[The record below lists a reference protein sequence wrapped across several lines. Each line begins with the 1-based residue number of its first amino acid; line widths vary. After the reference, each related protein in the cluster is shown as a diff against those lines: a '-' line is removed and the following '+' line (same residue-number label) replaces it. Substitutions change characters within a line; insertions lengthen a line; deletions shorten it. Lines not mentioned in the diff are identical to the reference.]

1 MRSSPSRLTP
11 AMVLTGRS
19 RPWLYVALGF
29 GDWGEL
35 REGKGFD
42 SCDDRFTWPAIRQSF
57 CFFRAR
63 HHQITMDSV
72 TQAVLGA
79 AVGEATLG
87 RRIGN
92 KAPLWGAILGTLPDL
107 DILYPFA
114 DPVSAFTWHRGPS
127 HSIFVLAALTPILV
141 WLILKLHPGTA
152 DHRRRWYLLV
162 LLVFGTHVLLDCFT
176 VYGTQALWP
185 LPLPPVGW
193 ATIFIIDPLY
203 TLPLFIGLL
212 AAIVL
217 RRHSD
222 RAWRWNLVGL
232 ALSSLYL
239 VWSAGAKLYTDQ
251 AVRQILAQESIS
263 YERLHT
269 QPTPFNTL
277 LWRVLGMTGDGYFE
291 GFWSL
296 ISPEKGLTLVHLEDR
311 SDLNAQIEQLPAMQ
325 RLQWFTKGFYGIG
338 LDAEGVVVSDLRM
351 GVEPHYV
358 FVFRVADNG
367 NPHPRPI
374 IPKRIDTKRDYG
386 RLKELWERM

>member
-1 MRSSPSRLTP
+1 
-11 AMVLTGRS
+11 
-19 RPWLYVALGF
+19 VAGYL
-29 GDWGEL
+29 
-35 REGKGFD
+35 K
-42 SCDDRFTWPAIRQSF
+42 SF
-57 CFFRAR
+57 CIFPAR

-92 KAPLWGAILGTLPDL
+92 KAPLWGAVLGTLPDL

-141 WLILKLHPGTA
+141 WLILKLHPSTA
-152 DHRRRWYLLV
+152 DQRRRWYLLV

-176 VYGTQALWP
+176 VYGTQVLWP
-185 LPLPPVGW
+185 FPMPPVGW

-203 TLPLFIGLL
+203 TLPLAVGLI

-222 RAWRWNLVGL
+222 QAWCWNLAGL
-232 ALSSLYL
+232 ALSGLYL
-239 VWSAGAKLYTDQ
+239 AWSGGTKLYADH
-251 AVRQILAQESIS
+251 AVRQILAQDSVS

-277 LWRVLGMTGDGYFE
+277 LWRVVGMTQGGYFE

-296 ISPEKGLTLVHLEDR
+296 VSPEKGLTLVHYKDR
-311 SDLNAQIEQLPAMQ
+311 SDLDAQLKQLPAFL
-325 RLQWFTKGFYGIG
+325 RLEWFTKGFYQIHS
-338 LDAEGVVVSDLRM
+338 DSKGVVVSDLRM
-351 GVEPHYV
+351 GVEPDYV
-358 FVFRVADNG
+358 FAFRVADNG
-367 NPHPRPI
+367 NPHPEAIVPR
-374 IPKRIDTKRDYG
+374 RIATKRDYG
-386 RLKELWERM
+386 RLMELIERM

>member
-1 MRSSPSRLTP
+1 
-11 AMVLTGRS
+11 
-19 RPWLYVALGF
+19 
-29 GDWGEL
+29 
-35 REGKGFD
+35 
-42 SCDDRFTWPAIRQSF
+42 
-57 CFFRAR
+57 
-63 HHQITMDSV
+63 MDSV

-79 AVGEATLG
+79 AVGEAILG

-141 WLILKLHPGTA
+141 RLILKLHPSTA
-152 DHRRRWYLLV
+152 DQRRRWYLLV

-176 VYGTQALWP
+176 VYGTQVLWP
-185 LPLPPVGW
+185 FPLPPVGW

-203 TLPLFIGLL
+203 TLPLAVGLI

-222 RAWRWNLVGL
+222 QAWRWNLAGL

-239 VWSAGAKLYTDQ
+239 AWSAGAKLYADH
-251 AVRQILAQESIS
+251 AVRQILAQDSVS

-277 LWRVLGMTGDGYFE
+277 LWRVVGMTQGGYFE

-296 ISPEKGLTLVHLEDR
+296 VSPEKGLTLVHYKDR
-311 SDLNAQIEQLPAMQ
+311 SDLDAQLKQLPAFL
-325 RLQWFTKGFYGIG
+325 RLEWFTKGFYQIHS
-338 LDAEGVVVSDLRM
+338 DSKGVVVSDLRM
-351 GVEPHYV
+351 GVEPDYV
-358 FVFRVADNG
+358 FAFRVADNG
-367 NPHPRPI
+367 NPHPKAIVPQ
-374 IPKRIDTKRDYG
+374 RIATKRDYG
-386 RLKELWERM
+386 RLKELIERM